1 MVRAATVMYAFTPLR
16 TRPAANITATGQ
28 THSRYS
34 WGPRVTPTLKVTS
47 PAAAAAFHR
56 ASEMRE
62 SVGLHSGTREV
73 RATTYSARPTS
84 AIELQPQK
92 RVLVWTGRTRPKE
105 SHGTART
112 SGQLSFSASRSP
124 AAVPT
129 SSQKVAHARYSKAT
143 RTVEPS
149 LATEARRVGSWPR
162 RCSMAAPP
170 RFMNGQDQIDRPM
183 AACATGRATARPW
196 FEHCDGRRG
205 VKSPVG
211 ADLGKKSLA
220 ALRVLAGTRV
230 IHLCIPRAHRT
241 G

>member
-1 MVRAATVMYAFTPLR
+1 MYAFAPLR
-16 TRPAANITATGQ
+16 TRPAPNITATGQ

-47 PAAAAAFHR
+47 PATTAAFQK

-62 SVGLHSGTREV
+62 SVGLHSGAREV

-84 AIELQPQK
+84 AMELQPQK

-105 SHGTART
+105 SHGTAST

-143 RTVEPS
+143 RTVAGSAIVEG
-149 LATEARRVGSWPR
+149 RRVGSCTRRRAMPLPSHSRTVTIGLTGLPR
-162 RCSMAAPP
+162 PSRAGHSSHYSRAASRRADRRRPDSTP
-170 RFMNGQDQIDRPM
+170 AEGQKTGDRPTVGQPELESRAPRTQLGID
-183 AACATGRATARPW
+183 AA
-196 FEHCDGRRG
+196 
-205 VKSPVG
+205 S
-211 ADLGKKSLA
+211 
-220 ALRVLAGTRV
+220 
-230 IHLCIPRAHRT
+230 
-241 G
+241 